1 MLVETLLLYG
11 RLKYMIYLFLLLP
24 LLMFL
29 LKSGLNLILSLK
41 PLLGSVLLQRPLEL
55 SNKDLPYDNL
65 LIRREILSGKFFII

>member
-24 LLMFL
+24 LLLFL

>member
-41 PLLGSVLLQRPLEL
+41 PLLESVLLQRPLEL

>member
-1 MLVETLLLYG
+1 
-11 RLKYMIYLFLLLP
+11 
-24 LLMFL
+24 MFL

-65 LIRREILSGKFFII
+65 LIRREILSGKFFIT